1 MCIIRLKFEKK
12 KQYLLLVLTTDIM
25 YLLLSCVFSKKGV
38 KKRGGRG
45 DRFFERGGELQKGGG
60 DGLQREGLKVVTNC
74 GKIRA
79 ET

>member
-45 DRFFERGGELQKGGG
+45 DRFFERGG